1 MSGLHT
7 GCVVL
12 FTGLSGAG
20 KSTLAE
26 AVGAKLLEAGRRVE
40 ILDGDMIRREL
51 SKGLGFTHEDR
62 IENLRRIGFVA
73 RLLARHGVYAL
84 VPAIAPYRE
93 IRGELRQCSPAFI
106 EVYVNAPLS
115 VCEFRDPKGLYA
127 RARSGQLEHFTG
139 IDDPY
144 EPPEAP
150 DIQCRTDLETVEA
163 CTLQVFKKIVHN
175 KEP

>member
-1 MSGLHT
+1 MTHSSS

-26 AVGAKLLEAGRRVE
+26 AVAARLIAANYRVQ
-40 ILDGDMIRREL
+40 ILDGDQMRREL
-51 SKGLGFTHEDR
+51 SKGLGFTPEDR

-73 RLLARHGVYAL
+73 RLLARHGVMAL

-93 IRGELRQCSPAFI
+93 IRAELRARAPAFC
-106 EVYVNAPLS
+106 EVYVNAPLT
-115 VCEFRDPKGLYA
+115 VCEGRDTKGLYA
-127 RARSGQLEHFTG
+127 RARAGDLPNFTG

-144 EPPEAP
+144 EPPESP
-150 DIQCRTDLETVEA
+150 EVECRTDVETLEA
-163 CTLQVFKKIVHN
+163 CVERVIGALLA
-175 KEP
+175 